1 MFWGKL
7 FSPVK
12 SLEPDKVKKMMARHR
27 EGTYA
32 LIDVRQPGEYEK
44 EHIPG
49 ARLIPLPSLA
59 DSIKELDPEKPTI
72 VY

>member
-1 MFWGKL
+1 MLWKRL
-7 FSPVK
+7 FSPIQ
-12 SLEPDKVKKMMARHR
+12 SLEADEVKRYMAQHR
-27 EGTYA
+27 EGTYS

-49 ARLIPLPSLA
+49 AQLIPLPELENLL
-59 DSIKELDPEKPTI
+59 KGLDPGKPII

>member
-12 SLEPDKVKKMMARHR
+12 SLEPDEVKKMMARHR

>member
-1 MFWGKL
+1 MLWKRL
-7 FSPVK
+7 FSPVLTIETDGLK
-12 SLEPDKVKKMMARHR
+12 QYMAQHR

-49 ARLIPLPSLA
+49 ALLIPLPELGNRL
-59 DSIKELDPEKPTI
+59 KELDPGKPTI

>member
-1 MFWGKL
+1 MLWKRL
-7 FSPVK
+7 FSPVQAM
-12 SLEPDKVKKMMARHR
+12 EADGVKQYMAQHR
-27 EGTYA
+27 EGTYS

-49 ARLIPLPSLA
+49 ALLIPLPELGNRL
-59 DSIKELDPEKPTI
+59 KELDPGKPTI

>member
-1 MFWGKL
+1 MLWGKL
-7 FSPVK
+7 FTPVK
-12 SLEPDKVKKMMARHR
+12 SLEPDEVKKIMAGHR

-32 LIDVRQPGEYEK
+32 LIDVRQPGEYEE

-49 ARLIPLPSLA
+49 ARLIPLPALA
-59 DSIKELDPEKPTI
+59 DSFNELDPEKPTI

>member
-1 MFWGKL
+1 MLWGKL

-12 SLEPDKVKKMMARHR
+12 SLEPDEVRMMMARQR